1 MAEYCG
7 QCAHLDLKN
16 KESYTTRD
24 RYYCD
29 KCHRY
34 QELTEKACY
43 NFLRNPSQGKETGG
57 YTPSGCY
64 ITTIVVN
71 TLGYDDNCTLLN
83 ILRDFRDRVLKVSP
97 EYISILMEYD
107 IVGPM
112 ISERIQ
118 NHPCKMSLSMALMER
133 YLIPC
138 VDLIKNKMY
147 KEAIATYTEM
157 VEMLKTLFQLKDY
170 QSPTKVDIS
179 SLDYETLGKGRIR
192 TPKLVT
198 D

>member
-7 QCAHLDLKN
+7 ECAHLDLKN
-16 KESYTTRD
+16 KETYTSRD

-29 KCHRY
+29 ECHRY
-34 QELTEKACY
+34 RELTEKACY
-43 NFLRNPSQGKETGG
+43 SFLRNPNQGKETGG

-64 ITTIVVN
+64 ITTIVVD
-71 TLGYDDNCTLLN
+71 TLGYQDNCTFLI
-83 ILRDFRDRVLKVSP
+83 ILRAFRDRVLKVSP

-107 IVGPM
+107 NVGPI
-112 ISERIQ
+112 ISERIK
-118 NHPCKMSLSMALMER
+118 NFPCKISLSVTLMEQF
-133 YLIPC
+133 LIPC
-138 VDLIKNKMY
+138 VDLIENKKY
-147 KEAIATYTEM
+147 KEAIALYTEM
-157 VEMLKTLFQLKDY
+157 VEKLKVLFQLKDY
-170 QSPTKVDIS
+170 QSSIEDIS

>member
-16 KESYTTRD
+16 KESYTSRD
-24 RYYCD
+24 RYYCNE
-29 KCHRY
+29 CHRY
-34 QELTEKACY
+34 QELTDKACY
-43 NFLRNPSQGKETGG
+43 NFINDSSRGRQTGG

-71 TLGYDDNCTLLN
+71 TLGYEDNCTLLN
-83 ILRDFRDRVLKVSP
+83 ILRDFRDKVLKVSP

-118 NHPCKMSLSMALMER
+118 NHPCKMTLCMALMEH

-138 VDLIKNKMY
+138 VDLIKDKKY
-147 KEAIATYTEM
+147 QKAIAIYTDM
-157 VEMLKTLFQLKDY
+157 VETLKGIFQLKSY
-170 QSPTKVDIS
+170 QPSTEVDIS
-179 SLDYETLGKGRIR
+179 SLDYENLGKGRIR
-192 TPKLVT
+192 VPKLVT